1 MTTEYHK
8 LAKDAGNKLR
18 SYILA
23 YASGATAVFFL
34 ALTGKDAGSFTAP
47 QNFLLLSALGSYV
60 VTVVICLFELHIDAR
75 RFFNIAA
82 QLEKPML
89 EQTWEKNEQYKK
101 LRVRLLY
108 SSYFTA
114 GVATLLMVVFLAAR
128 LYQWA

>member
-1 MTTEYHK
+1 MTAEYHK

-34 ALTGKDAGSFTAP
+34 ALTGKDAGSFTSP

-75 RFFNIAA
+75 RFFNVAA
-82 QLEKPML
+82 QLEKPKS
-89 EQTWEKNEQYKK
+89 EQGWEKNERYKRF
-101 LRVRLLY
+101 RVRLLY
-108 SSYFTA
+108 WSYITA
-114 GVATLLMVVFLAAR
+114 GIATLLMIAFLAAR